1 MVWAG
6 GHSLQREENSKRRTE
21 CGSVLS
27 STVTVGDGQKGN
39 GFKWDLVTKR
49 VQCFSTL
56 LYQVDCTCVYSN
68 RLQGFDSAML
78 L

>member
-6 GHSLQREENSKRRTE
+6 GPSLQREENSKRRTE

-27 STVTVGDGQKGN
+27 PTVTVGDGQKGN

-49 VQCFSTL
+49 VHYSKRIL
-56 LYQVDCTCVYSN
+56 L
-68 RLQGFDSAML
+68 RIIKI
-78 L
+78 